1 MAAVLMLKIAPFVLA
16 SGKIGTRIFPMT
28 SLASSSYPKVDE
40 AVRLRGKR
48 LRSRVYLPAHQPGL
62 ADDGL
67 PGDRYVDYH
76 RRRAWAGLGMQ
87 ITGATPVLWSE
98 VWAGG
103 LTLVNIDDRI
113 IPGYRRLAAAVHA
126 EGGLMLAQLAHVGA
140 METTGDAII
149 SASWTRSEITQQ
161 TSREATPDELAEIAE
176 LYRAAAHRCRAGDLD
191 GVEVTMAHGMLL
203 ASFLSPLMNRRT
215 DRYGGALD
223 GRTLYPR
230 EVVSAVRSAMGP
242 DAIVGIRIP
251 GDELVRGGIGPEEAA
266 ALAERLVRSGEV
278 DYVSVTAGNN
288 TRKLARVDHWP
299 PTPAPLAAFRHLS
312 RRVKEAVQ
320 VPVATVGRV
329 TTLALAEDI
338 LRSGDAD
345 LVGMV
350 RANIADPELLLKSRA
365 GRAASVRPCV
375 GANVCINSLLDH
387 KPLTCMANPD
397 LGRPAARI
405 AEGWG
410 AGRVA
415 AVVGG
420 GPAGLEAA
428 RRLAIGGWRTI
439 LMEREARL
447 GGQIALWSQ
456 TPSRIEFLQL
466 VNWWAGECERLGVEV
481 RTGVEADA
489 HLLARLTPD
498 LVVVATGSRPVEA
511 PVPQQGDSLSQIGP
525 YDPIPAGGHVLV
537 RDEMGRLAALLTAER
552 ASLNAARVTLVTSLL
567 HPGEGDGL
575 TTVYPLIRDVA
586 ARGVTMVARAKV
598 SRIDGRRVLLEG
610 VFGEARPPVEDV
622 DAVVAVVDAISVA
635 GLALEASRAGL
646 AVVTIGDAHL
656 PRDVTSAVSDA
667 ARLLEGLANSP
678 PSTLGVSIAGASAMS
693 TP

>member
-1 MAAVLMLKIAPFVLA
+1 MAYLA
-16 SGKIGTRIFPMT
+16 GD
-28 SLASSSYPKVDE
+28 AYAKVDE
-40 AVRLRGKR
+40 SIRIRGKQ

-62 ADDGL
+62 AENGL
-67 PGDRYVDYH
+67 PGDSYIEYH
-76 RRRAWAGLGMQ
+76 RRRARAGLGMQ
-87 ITGATPVLWSE
+87 ITGATPILWSE

-103 LTLVNIDDRI
+103 LTLINIDDRI
-113 IPGYRRLAAAVHA
+113 IPGYRGLAAAVHG

-140 METTGDAII
+140 METTGDDII
-149 SASWTRSEITQQ
+149 SASRTRSEITQQ
-161 TSREATPDELAEIAE
+161 TSREATPDELAEIVE
-176 LYRAAAHRCRAGDLD
+176 LFRDAAVRCRAGDLD

-215 DRYGGALD
+215 DRYGGNLD
-223 GRTLYPR
+223 GRTLLPR
-230 EVVSAVRSAMGP
+230 EVVSAVRSAMGL

-251 GDELVRGGIGPEEAA
+251 GDELVQDGMGPDEAA
-266 ALAERLVRSGEV
+266 AVAERLVRSGEI

-288 TRKLARVDHWP
+288 TQKLARVDHWP

-312 RRVKEAVQ
+312 RVVKKAVP

-350 RANIADPELLLKSRA
+350 RANIADPELMPKSRS
-365 GRAASVRPCV
+365 GRAASVRPCI

-397 LGRPAARI
+397 VGRPAARV

-410 AGRVA
+410 VGRLA
-415 AVVGG
+415 LVVGG

-439 LMEREARL
+439 LTEREVRL

-456 TPSRIEFLQL
+456 TPSRVEFLEL
-466 VNWWAGECERLGVEV
+466 VTWWSGECQRLGVDV
-481 RTGVEADA
+481 RLGAEADA
-489 HLLARLTPD
+489 ALLTRTAPD

-511 PVPQQGDSLSQIGP
+511 PVPQKGDGLRQIGP
-525 YDPIPAGGHVLV
+525 YDQFPACEHVLV
-537 RDEMGRLAALLTAER
+537 RDEMGHLAALLTAER
-552 ASLNAARVTLVTSLL
+552 ASLSARRVTLVTSLL

-575 TTVYPLIRDVA
+575 TTIYPLIRDVA
-586 ARGVTMVARAKV
+586 ARGVAIIDRAKV
-598 SRIDGRRVLLEG
+598 TGIDRQRVLLKG
-610 VFGEARPPVEDV
+610 VFGEARPPVENV
-622 DAVVAVVDAISVA
+622 DAVVTLVDAASVA
-635 GLALEASRAGL
+635 GLAREARRAGL
-646 AVVTIGDAHL
+646 TAVTIGDARL
-656 PRDVTSAVSDA
+656 PRDVTSAVSHA
-667 ARLLEGLANSP
+667 ARVVDGLMSP
-678 PSTLGVSIAGASAMS
+678 TSDVSSASIAEASAES
-693 TP
+693 LR

>member
-1 MAAVLMLKIAPFVLA
+1 MA
-16 SGKIGTRIFPMT
+16 
-28 SLASSSYPKVDE
+28 SLAGNSYAKVDE
-40 AVRLRGKR
+40 SIRLRGKL

-67 PGDRYVDYH
+67 PGDRYVEYH
-76 RRRAWAGLGMQ
+76 RRRARAGLGMQ

-161 TSREATPDELAEIAE
+161 TSREATSDELAEIGE
-176 LYRAAAHRCRAGDLD
+176 LYRAATLRCRAGDLD

-203 ASFLSPLMNRRT
+203 ASFLSPLMNRRN
-215 DRYGGALD
+215 DRYGGDLD
-223 GRTLYPR
+223 GRTLFPR
-230 EVVSAVRSAMGP
+230 EVLSAVRSAMGP

-251 GDELVRGGIGPEEAA
+251 GDELVEGGIGPQEAA
-266 ALAERLVRSGEV
+266 ALAERLVRSGDV

-288 TRKLARVDHWP
+288 TQKLARVDHWP

-312 RRVKEAVQ
+312 RGVKKAVQ

-350 RANIADPELLLKSRA
+350 RANIADPELLPKSRA

-387 KPLTCMANPD
+387 KPLSCLANPD
-397 LGRPAARI
+397 VGRPLGRI

-410 AGRVA
+410 AGRRAV
-415 AVVGG
+415 VVGG

-447 GGQIALWSQ
+447 GGQMALWSQ
-456 TPSRIEFLQL
+456 TPSRVEFLQL
-466 VNWWAGECERLGVEV
+466 VNWWTGECERLGVEV
-481 RTGVEADA
+481 HTSAEADA
-489 HLLARLTPD
+489 GLLTGLTPD

-552 ASLNAARVTLVTSLL
+552 ASLTASRVTLVTSLM

-586 ARGVTMVARAKV
+586 ARGVTMVDRARVTA
-598 SRIDGRRVLLEG
+598 INGRRALLEG
-610 VFGEARPPVEDV
+610 LFGEARPPVEDV
-622 DAVVAVVDAISVA
+622 DAVVTVVDAVSVA
-635 GLALEASRAGL
+635 GLAIETGRAGL
-646 AVVTIGDAHL
+646 TVVTIGDAHL
-656 PRDVTSAVSDA
+656 PRDVTSAVSHA
-667 ARLLEGLANSP
+667 ARLLDGLANSP
-678 PSTLGVSIAGASAMS
+678 SYALGITFASTSAMS
-693 TP
+693 IP

>member
-1 MAAVLMLKIAPFVLA
+1 MATLA
-16 SGKIGTRIFPMT
+16 ND
-28 SLASSSYPKVDE
+28 SYAKVDE
-40 AVRLRGKR
+40 EVRLRGKR

-67 PGDRYVDYH
+67 PGDRCVDYH
-76 RRRAWAGLGMQ
+76 RRRARAGLGMQ

-149 SASWTRSEITQQ
+149 SASWTHSEITQQ

-176 LYRAAAHRCRAGDLD
+176 LYRAAALRCRAGDLD

-215 DRYGGALD
+215 DCYGGDLD

-251 GDELVRGGIGPEEAA
+251 GDELVEGGIGPEEAA
-266 ALAERLVRSGEV
+266 ALSGRLVRSGEV

-312 RRVKEAVQ
+312 RAVKKAVQ
-320 VPVATVGRV
+320 APVATVGRV
-329 TTLALAEDI
+329 TTLALAEEI

-350 RANIADPELLLKSRA
+350 RANIADPELLPKSRA

-397 LGRPAARI
+397 VGRPLGRV

-410 AGRVA
+410 AGRRAV
-415 AVVGG
+415 VVGG
-420 GPAGLEAA
+420 GSAGLEAA
-428 RRLAIGGWRTI
+428 RRLAIGGWDTI
-439 LMEREARL
+439 LLEREARL
-447 GGQIALWSQ
+447 GGQVALWAE
-456 TPSRIEFLQL
+456 TPSRIEFLRL
-466 VNWWAGECERLGVEV
+466 VDWWEGECERLGVEV
-481 RTGVEADA
+481 RTGAEADVA
-489 HLLARLTPD
+489 LLTRLTPD

-511 PVPQQGDSLSQIGP
+511 PVPQEGDSLSQIGP
-525 YDPIPAGGHVLV
+525 YDPMPAGGHILV

-552 ASLNAARVTLVTSLL
+552 ASLSAARVTLVTSLL

-575 TTVYPLIRDVA
+575 TTVYPLIRDLA
-586 ARGVTMVARAKV
+586 ARGVKMVDRARV
-598 SRIDGRRVLLEG
+598 TGIDGRRVLLKG
-610 VFGEARPPVEDV
+610 LFGEARPPVEDV
-622 DAVVAVVDAISVA
+622 DAVVAVVGAVSVD
-635 GLALEASRAGL
+635 GLAIEAGRAKL
-646 AVVTIGDAHL
+646 TVVTIGDAHL
-656 PRDVTSAVSDA
+656 PRDVTSAVSHA
-667 ARLLEGLANSP
+667 ARLLDGLANSP
-678 PSTLGVSIAGASAMS
+678 SYALGTSIAGASA
-693 TP
+693 TNIP

>member
-1 MAAVLMLKIAPFVLA
+1 MA
-16 SGKIGTRIFPMT
+16 
-28 SLASSSYPKVDE
+28 SLASNSYAKVDE
-40 AVRLRGKR
+40 SIRLRGKR
-48 LRSRVYLPAHQPGL
+48 LRSRVYLPAHQPEL

-67 PGDRYVDYH
+67 PGDRYVEYH
-76 RRRAWAGLGMQ
+76 RRHARAGLGMQ

-149 SASWTRSEITQQ
+149 SASWTDSEITQQ
-161 TSREATPDELAEIAE
+161 TSREATRDELAEIAE
-176 LYRAAAHRCRAGDLD
+176 LYRAAALRCRAGDLD

-251 GDELVRGGIGPEEAA
+251 GDELVQGGIGPEEAA
-266 ALAERLVRSGEV
+266 VLAERLVRSGEV

-312 RRVKEAVQ
+312 RAVKEAVQ

-329 TTLALAEDI
+329 TTLALAEEI

-350 RANIADPELLLKSRA
+350 RANIADPELLPKSRA

-375 GANVCINSLLDH
+375 GANICINSLLDH
-387 KPLTCMANPD
+387 KPLTCLANPD
-397 LGRPAARI
+397 VGRPGARI

-410 AGRVA
+410 AGRWAV
-415 AVVGG
+415 VVGG

-428 RRLAIGGWRTI
+428 RRLAIGGWRTM
-439 LMEREARL
+439 LMEREVRL
-447 GGQIALWSQ
+447 GGRIALWSQ

-481 RTGVEADA
+481 CTSAEADA
-489 HLLARLTPD
+489 ALLTRLSPD
-498 LVVVATGSRPVEA
+498 LVVIATGSRLVEA
-511 PVPQQGDSLSQIGP
+511 PVPQQADSLSQIGP

-552 ASLNAARVTLVTSLL
+552 ASLSASRVTLVTSLL

-586 ARGVTMVARAKV
+586 ARGVTMVDRAKV
-598 SRIDGRRVLLEG
+598 TRIDGRRVLLEG

-622 DAVVAVVDAISVA
+622 DAVVTVVGAVSVA
-635 GLALEASRAGL
+635 GLAKEMGGAGL
-646 AVVTIGDAHL
+646 TVVTIGDAHL
-656 PRDVTSAVSDA
+656 PRDVTSAVSHA
-667 ARLLEGLANSP
+667 ARILDDLANSH
-678 PSTLGVSIAGASAMS
+678 SSELGVSIAGASAMS
-693 TP
+693 IP

>member
-1 MAAVLMLKIAPFVLA
+1 MA
-16 SGKIGTRIFPMT
+16 
-28 SLASSSYPKVDE
+28 SLAGGSYATVDE
-40 AVRLRGKR
+40 SIDIRSKR

-67 PGDRYVDYH
+67 PGERYVEYH
-76 RRRAWAGLGMQ
+76 RRRARAGLGMQ
-87 ITGATPVLWSE
+87 ITGATPVVWSE

-176 LYRAAAHRCRAGDLD
+176 LYRTAALRCRAGDLD

-203 ASFLSPLMNRRT
+203 ASFLSPLMNKRT
-215 DRYGGALD
+215 DRYGGDVD
-223 GRTLYPR
+223 GRTLFPR
-230 EVVSAVRSAMGP
+230 QVVSAVRSAMGP
-242 DAIVGIRIP
+242 DAIIGIRIP
-251 GDELVRGGIGPEEAA
+251 GDELVKDGIGPEWAA
-266 ALAERLVRSGEV
+266 VLAERLVRSGEV

-299 PTPAPLAAFRHLS
+299 PTPAPFATFRHLS
-312 RRVKEAVQ
+312 RVVKKAVR

-329 TTLALAEDI
+329 TSLALAEDI
-338 LRSGDAD
+338 LCSGDAD

-350 RANIADPELLLKSRA
+350 RANIADPELLPKSRA
-365 GRAASVRPCV
+365 GRTASVRPCV
-375 GANVCINSLLDH
+375 GANICINSLLDH

-397 LGRPAARI
+397 VARPAAPI

-410 AGRVA
+410 AGRRAV
-415 AVVGG
+415 VVGG

-447 GGQIALWSQ
+447 GGQMALWSR
-456 TPSRIEFLQL
+456 TPSRVEFLRL
-466 VNWWAGECERLGVEV
+466 VNWWSGECERLGVDV
-481 RTGVEADA
+481 RTSAEADVA
-489 HLLARLTPD
+489 LVTRLTPD
-498 LVVVATGSRPVEA
+498 LVVVATGSRPVDA
-511 PVPQQGDSLSQIGP
+511 PVPQHGDSLRQIGP
-525 YDPIPAGGHVLV
+525 YDPILAGGHILV
-537 RDEMGRLAALLTAER
+537 RDEMGHLAALLTAER
-552 ASLNAARVTLVTSLL
+552 ASLSARRVTLVTSLL

-586 ARGVTMVARAKV
+586 ARGVAMVDRAKV
-598 SRIDGRRVLLEG
+598 IGIDGRRVMLEG

-622 DAVVAVVDAISVA
+622 DAVVALIDAVSVA
-635 GLALEASRAGL
+635 GLALETRQAGL
-646 AVVTIGDAHL
+646 TTVTIGDAHL
-656 PRDVTSAVSDA
+656 PRDVTSAVSHA
-667 ARLLEGLANSP
+667 GRLVDGLVNSP
-678 PSTLGVSIAGASAMS
+678 SYALGASIAGASAKGIL
-693 TP
+693 

>member
-1 MAAVLMLKIAPFVLA
+1 MATLA
-16 SGKIGTRIFPMT
+16 IDPN
-28 SLASSSYPKVDE
+28 AKVE
-40 AVRLRGKR
+40 EPIHIRGKR

-67 PGDRYVDYH
+67 PGDRYVEYH
-76 RRRAWAGLGMQ
+76 RRRARAGLGMQ

-149 SASWTRSEITQQ
+149 SASWTRSAITQQ
-161 TSREATPDELAEIAE
+161 TAREAAPDELAEVAE
-176 LYRAAAHRCRAGDLD
+176 LYHAAALRCRAGDLD

-215 DRYGGALD
+215 DRYGGDLD
-223 GRTLYPR
+223 GRTLFPR

-242 DAIVGIRIP
+242 SAIVGIRIP
-251 GDELVRGGIGPEEAA
+251 GDELVQGGIGPEEAA
-266 ALAERLVRSGEV
+266 VLAERLVRSGEV

-288 TRKLARVDHWP
+288 TRKLARVDHWA
-299 PTPAPLAAFRHLS
+299 PTPAPLATFRHLA
-312 RRVKEAVQ
+312 RIVKKAVQ

-350 RANIADPELLLKSRA
+350 RANIADPELLPKSRA

-375 GANVCINSLLDH
+375 GANICINSLLDH
-387 KPLTCMANPD
+387 KPLTCLANPD
-397 LGRPAARI
+397 VGRPAARI

-410 AGRVA
+410 EGRRVV
-415 AVVGG
+415 VVGG

-428 RRLAIGGWRTI
+428 RRLAIGGWRVI
-439 LMEREARL
+439 LMEREARF
-447 GGQIALWSQ
+447 GGQIALWAQ
-456 TPSRIEFLQL
+456 TPSRVEFLKL
-466 VNWWAGECERLGVEV
+466 VNWWAGECERLGVDV
-481 RTGVEADA
+481 RPDAEADA
-489 HLLARLTPD
+489 ALLTRMAPD
-498 LVVVATGSRPVEA
+498 LVVVATGSRPIEA
-511 PVPQQGDSLSQIGP
+511 PVPQQGDGLRQIGP
-525 YDPIPAGGHVLV
+525 YEPIPAGGHVLV
-537 RDEMGRLAALLTAER
+537 RDEMGHLAALLTAER
-552 ASLNAARVTLVTSLL
+552 ASLSASRVTLATSLL
-567 HPGEGDGL
+567 YPGEGDGL

-586 ARGVTMVARAKV
+586 ARGVTMVDRAKV
-598 SRIDGRRVLLEG
+598 MRIDGRRVLLEG

-622 DAVVAVVDAISVA
+622 DAVVTLVDAVSVA
-635 GLALEASRAGL
+635 DLAMETRRAGL
-646 AVVTIGDAHL
+646 SVMTIGDAHL
-656 PRDVTSAVSDA
+656 PRDVTSAVSHA
-667 ARLLEGLANSP
+667 ARLVDGLAN
-678 PSTLGVSIAGASAMS
+678 SIAGASAFES
-693 TP
+693 EHEERPALQ